1 MEPFKNIIRTEDDIH
16 FLSKYDDPDHFEK
29 DYLEVRKKEGR
40 VFSDEIVKMLPLLP
54 GAHPLYKEW
63 RHRAATQKMFC
74 KYLSSSNGFPV
85 ILDLGCGNGWFSK
98 KMKSAL
104 PGANIFAMEINLH
117 ELKQAARVFNE
128 ENIKF
133 LYGDIFLD
141 MFIPGSFDI
150 IVLNSSIQY
159 FNDVKRLLNRLLKLL
174 TKQGKIHIL
183 DSPIYHTAT
192 EQLEAK
198 KRTIK
203 YFVDMRV
210 KNMAKHYYHH
220 TFKSLEGFNFEIL
233 YDPKSKSKRLA
244 RIFGRK
250 ISLFPWIMIH
260 NS

>member
-1 MEPFKNIIRTEDDIH
+1 MEPFKNIIRIENDIH
-16 FLSKYDDPDHFEK
+16 FLSKTDDPDHFEK

-40 VFSDEIVKMLPLLP
+40 VFSDEMIKMLPLLP
-54 GAHPLYKEW
+54 GSHPLYKEW

-74 KYLSSSNGFPV
+74 KYLSSANGLPV

-104 PGANIFAMEINLH
+104 PDAYIFAMDINLH
-117 ELKQAARVFNE
+117 ELKQAARLFNQE
-128 ENIKF
+128 IRL
-133 LYGDIFLD
+133 LYGDIFQDL
-141 MFIPGSFDI
+141 FKPGSFDI

-159 FNDVKRLLNRLLKLL
+159 FNDVNKLLNRLLKLL

-183 DSPIYHTAT
+183 DSPIYHTET
-192 EQLEAK
+192 EQQEAK

-203 YFVDMRV
+203 YFSDMQV
-210 KNMAKHYYHH
+210 KNMAKHYNHH
-220 TFKSLEGFNFEIL
+220 TFKSLEDFNFEML
-233 YDPKSKSKRLA
+233 YDPKSTSKRLA
-244 RIFGRK
+244 RIFGRN